1 MKTVSLAWNTSQ
13 LLGAGGDSP
22 TGERIPIEY
31 HLLTGRE
38 LYDAKII
45 SADRYSSGAA
55 EWVFRGAPNFYSVS
69 VVTRPFYS
77 LPQELCLSFDCFS
90 RTLEGQNIENRVIIT
105 GPPTDEVAFEFAA
118 LLSLFAREPIG
129 LLGSRRIRNRPIFSR
144 YPYEPPPREFGGA
157 RPPACPIDSV
167 ELTAII
173 RGLGQST
180 NQATIDAA
188 LAATKLYYAGLSI
201 ARFDPSIAYV
211 SLVSAIECLAGYHY
225 RKHQFAFHD
234 VGESEGLS
242 LTLDKLSV
250 LAGGNSL
257 VEQLKNK
264 LTKRENF
271 STKKFYFLVA
281 DFLPDDFW
289 TTPDDLYQVPSLGS
303 PDSKA
308 GLGKALK
315 AVYTARSKY
324 VHAGTPFPAHV
335 EFGLNK
341 SVPVQVAMASLD
353 IPRNGTKK
361 TVPAFIWFE
370 RVTHLVIKE
379 YLRRSFAP
387 EIVQAR
393 EENAEEKARIHD
405 VIRNLA
411 NNIRESLRKLTSWT
425 RPFLGMAIINPF
437 APNKEWADEEATVIA
452 LRDSG
457 LIGTTDP
464 AITGASWLKNREV
477 GEAVGEFFFGAAA
490 NPFRGNDLLL
500 PKGWDEIFTEIDEP
514 DPPPPVAS

>member
-1 MKTVSLAWNTSQ
+1 MKIVSLAWNTSQ
-13 LLGAGGDSP
+13 LLSAGVDSP
-22 TGERIPIEY
+22 TEERIPIEY

-55 EWVFRGAPNFYSVS
+55 EWVFRGAPHFYTVS
-69 VVTRPFYS
+69 VVTRPFDS

-90 RTLEGQNIENRVIIT
+90 RTLEGQNIEKTMLI
-105 GPPTDEVAFEFAA
+105 GPPIDEVAFEFAA

-129 LLGSRRIRNRPIFSR
+129 LLGSRRIRNRPISSR
-144 YPYEPPPREFGGA
+144 YHYEPPPRRFGES
-157 RPPACPIDSV
+157 RPPACPIDSA

-180 NQATIDAA
+180 NQKTIDAA
-188 LAATKLYYAGLSI
+188 LAAIKLYYAGLSI

-225 RKHQFAFHD
+225 GKRKFA
-234 VGESEGLS
+234 SS
-242 LTLDKLSV
+242 LRSTLDKLSV
-250 LAGGNSL
+250 LVGGNEL
-257 VEQLKNK
+257 VEQVKNEVIK
-264 LTKRENF
+264 LERFATQ
-271 STKKFYFLVA
+271 KFCLLIA

-289 TTPDDLYQVPSLGS
+289 TTPDDLYRVPAVGS

-308 GLGKALK
+308 GLKKALQV
-315 AVYTARSKY
+315 VYDARSKY
-324 VHAGTPFPAHV
+324 VHRGTPFPAHV
-335 EFGLNK
+335 EFGLSK

-370 RVTHLVIKE
+370 RVTHLVIRE

-393 EENAEEKARIHD
+393 EENAEEKTRIHD

-425 RPFLGMAIINPF
+425 TPFLGMAIINPF

-452 LRDSG
+452 LRDAG

-464 AITGASWLKNREV
+464 TITGASCLKNREV

-490 NPFRGNDLLL
+490 NPFRGNELLL
-500 PKGWDEIFTEIDEP
+500 PKGWEEIFTEIDEP
-514 DPPPPVAS
+514 DPPPLAAS